1 MVETPSDS
9 VSVIG
14 RTVPRVR
21 AFNRD
26 FSRLMGLLEPRYMG
40 SDLSVVEARVLYEIV
55 QREPVIARDIA
66 GALRLDPGYL
76 SRIVGR
82 LAKRGFVERGRG
94 EDARERPLSLTM
106 EGRSAFTRLD
116 RDTAAR
122 TARMIA
128 PLGDDGARR
137 LGSLLDEAGALLFGT
152 APGEWS
158 LRTFRTGDMGLITAR
173 QSILYREV
181 YGWGTGME
189 ALIGEIT
196 AAFLRDFR
204 PGREQCWIAECGG
217 RMLGSVFLVEENA
230 ETARLRLLYAEP
242 EARGMGIGQAL
253 VKQCTAFAREA
264 GYRRIVLWT
273 HAVLESARRIYAA
286 EGYRIVETH
295 THDDFGK
302 PELSESWLLEL

>member
-1 MVETPSDS
+1 MEADALPATD
-9 VSVIG
+9 
-14 RTVPRVR
+14 RVVQRLR

-26 FSRLMGLLEPRYMG
+26 FSQLMGLLESRYMG

-55 QREPVIARDIA
+55 QREPVLARDIA
-66 GALRLDPGYL
+66 RPLRLDPGYL
-76 SRIVGR
+76 SRIVAR
-82 LAKRGFVERGRG
+82 LLRRGFVERRRG
-94 EDARERPLSLTM
+94 EDARERPLSLTAA
-106 EGRSAFTRLD
+106 GRTAYAELD
-116 RDTAAR
+116 RTTAAQ

-128 PLGDDGARR
+128 PLGEDGAQR
-137 LGSLLDEAGALLFGT
+137 LGALLGEAGMLLFG
-152 APGEWS
+152 AVPGEWS
-158 LRTFRTGDMGLITAR
+158 LRTFRNGDMGLITAR
-173 QSILYREV
+173 QSILYHEG
-181 YGWGTGME
+181 YGWGRGME

-196 AAFLRDFR
+196 AAFLRDFKS
-204 PGREQCWIAECGG
+204 GREQCWIAEREG
-217 RMLGSVFLVEENA
+217 RMLGSVLLVEEQA
-230 ETARLRLLYAEP
+230 ETARLRLLYVEP
-242 EARGMGIGQAL
+242 EARGMGVGQAL

>member
-1 MVETPSDS
+1 MEADALPVTD
-9 VSVIG
+9 
-14 RTVPRVR
+14 RVVQRLR

-26 FSRLMGLLEPRYMG
+26 FSQLMGLLESCYMG

-55 QREPVIARDIA
+55 QREPVLARDIA
-66 GALRLDPGYL
+66 RLLRLDPGYL
-76 SRIVGR
+76 SRIVAR
-82 LAKRGFVERGRG
+82 LLRRGFVERGRG
-94 EDARERPLSLTM
+94 EDARERPLSLTAA
-106 EGRSAFTRLD
+106 GRTAYAELD
-116 RDTAAR
+116 RTTAAQ

-128 PLGDDGARR
+128 PLGEDGAGR
-137 LGSLLDEAGALLFGT
+137 LGALLGEAGVLLFG
-152 APGEWS
+152 AVPGEWS

-173 QSILYREV
+173 QSILYHEG
-181 YGWGTGME
+181 YGWGRGME

-196 AAFLRDFR
+196 AAFLRDFKF
-204 PGREQCWIAECGG
+204 GREQCWIAEREG
-217 RMLGSVFLVEENA
+217 RMLGSVFLVEEDT
-230 ETARLRLLYAEP
+230 ETARLRLLYVEP
-242 EARGMGIGQAL
+242 EARGMGVGQAL

>member
-1 MVETPSDS
+1 MEADALPVTD
-9 VSVIG
+9 
-14 RTVPRVR
+14 RVVQRLR

-26 FSRLMGLLEPRYMG
+26 FSQLMGLLESRYMG

-55 QREPVIARDIA
+55 QREPVLARDIA
-66 GALRLDPGYL
+66 RLLRLDPGYL
-76 SRIVGR
+76 SRIVAR
-82 LAKRGFVERGRG
+82 LLRRGFVERGRG
-94 EDARERPLSLTM
+94 EDARERPLSLTAA
-106 EGRSAFTRLD
+106 GRTAYAELD
-116 RDTAAR
+116 RTTAAQ

-128 PLGDDGARR
+128 PLGEDGAGR
-137 LGSLLDEAGALLFGT
+137 LGALLGEAGVLLFG
-152 APGEWS
+152 AVPGEWS

-173 QSILYREV
+173 QSILYHEG
-181 YGWGTGME
+181 YGWGRGME

-196 AAFLRDFR
+196 AAFLRDFKF
-204 PGREQCWIAECGG
+204 GREQCWIAEREG
-217 RMLGSVFLVEENA
+217 RMLGSVFLVEEDA
-230 ETARLRLLYAEP
+230 ETARLRLLYVEP
-242 EARGMGIGQAL
+242 EARGMGVGQAL

-295 THDDFGK
+295 THDDFDK

>member
-1 MVETPSDS
+1 MEADALPVTD
-9 VSVIG
+9 
-14 RTVPRVR
+14 RVVQRLR

-26 FSRLMGLLEPRYMG
+26 FSQLMGLLESRYMG

-55 QREPVIARDIA
+55 QREPVLARDIA
-66 GALRLDPGYL
+66 RLLRLDPGYL
-76 SRIVGR
+76 SRIVAR
-82 LAKRGFVERGRG
+82 LLRRGFVERGRG
-94 EDARERPLSLTM
+94 EDARERPLSLTAA
-106 EGRSAFTRLD
+106 GRTAYAELD
-116 RDTAAR
+116 RTTAAQ

-128 PLGDDGARR
+128 PLGEDGAGR
-137 LGSLLDEAGALLFGT
+137 LGALLGEAGVLLFG
-152 APGEWS
+152 AVPGEWS

-173 QSILYREV
+173 QSILYHEG
-181 YGWGTGME
+181 YGWGRGME

-196 AAFLRDFR
+196 AAFLRDFKS
-204 PGREQCWIAECGG
+204 GREQCWIAEREG
-217 RMLGSVFLVEENA
+217 RMLGSVFLVEEDA
-230 ETARLRLLYAEP
+230 ETARLRLLYVEP
-242 EARGMGIGQAL
+242 EARGMGVGQAL

-295 THDDFGK
+295 THDDFDK

>member
-1 MVETPSDS
+1 MEADVLPVTD
-9 VSVIG
+9 
-14 RTVPRVR
+14 RVVQRLR

-26 FSRLMGLLEPRYMG
+26 FSQLMGLLESRYMG

-55 QREPVIARDIA
+55 QREPVLARDIA
-66 GALRLDPGYL
+66 RPLRLDPGYL
-76 SRIVGR
+76 SRIVAR
-82 LAKRGFVERGRG
+82 LLRRGFVERGRG
-94 EDARERPLSLTM
+94 EDARERPLSLTAA
-106 EGRSAFTRLD
+106 GRAAYAELD
-116 RDTAAR
+116 RTTAAQ

-128 PLGDDGARR
+128 PLGEDGARR
-137 LGSLLDEAGALLFGT
+137 LGALLGESGMLLFG
-152 APGEWS
+152 AVPGEWS

-173 QSILYREV
+173 QSILYHEG
-181 YGWGTGME
+181 YGWGRGME

-196 AAFLRDFR
+196 AAFLRDFKS
-204 PGREQCWIAECGG
+204 GREQCWIAEREG
-217 RMLGSVFLVEENA
+217 RMLGSVFLVEEDA
-230 ETARLRLLYAEP
+230 ETARLRLLYVEP
-242 EARGMGIGQAL
+242 EARGMGVGQAL

-273 HAVLESARRIYAA
+273 HAVLEGARRIYAA

>member
-1 MVETPSDS
+1 MEADALPVTD
-9 VSVIG
+9 
-14 RTVPRVR
+14 RVVQRLR

-26 FSRLMGLLEPRYMG
+26 FSQLMGLLESRYMG

-55 QREPVIARDIA
+55 QREPVLARDIA
-66 GALRLDPGYL
+66 RPLRLDPGYL
-76 SRIVGR
+76 SRIVAR
-82 LAKRGFVERGRG
+82 LLRRGFVERGRG
-94 EDARERPLSLTM
+94 EDARERPLSLTAA
-106 EGRSAFTRLD
+106 GRAAYAELD
-116 RDTAAR
+116 RTTAAQ

-128 PLGDDGARR
+128 PLGEDGARR
-137 LGSLLDEAGALLFGT
+137 LGALLGEAGMLLFG
-152 APGEWS
+152 AVPGEWS

-173 QSILYREV
+173 QSILYHEG
-181 YGWGTGME
+181 YGWGRGME

-196 AAFLRDFR
+196 AAFLRDFKS
-204 PGREQCWIAECGG
+204 GREQCWIAEREG
-217 RMLGSVFLVEENA
+217 RMLGSVFLVEEDA
-230 ETARLRLLYAEP
+230 ETARLRLLYVEP
-242 EARGMGIGQAL
+242 EARGIGVGQAL

-273 HAVLESARRIYAA
+273 HAVLESARRIYAG

>member
-1 MVETPSDS
+1 MEADALPATD
-9 VSVIG
+9 
-14 RTVPRVR
+14 RVVQRLR

-26 FSRLMGLLEPRYMG
+26 FSQLMGLLESRYMG

-55 QREPVIARDIA
+55 QREPVLARDIA
-66 GALRLDPGYL
+66 RPLRLDPGYL
-76 SRIVGR
+76 SRIVAR
-82 LAKRGFVERGRG
+82 LLRRGFVERGRG
-94 EDARERPLSLTM
+94 ADARERPLSLTAA
-106 EGRSAFTRLD
+106 GRTAYAELD
-116 RDTAAR
+116 RTTAAR

-128 PLGDDGARR
+128 PLGEDGAGR
-137 LGSLLDEAGALLFGT
+137 LGALLGEAGVLLFG
-152 APGEWS
+152 AVPGEWS

-173 QSILYREV
+173 QSILYHEG
-181 YGWGTGME
+181 YGWGRGME

-196 AAFLRDFR
+196 AAFLRDFKF
-204 PGREQCWIAECGG
+204 GREQCWIAEREG
-217 RMLGSVFLVEENA
+217 RMLGSVFLVEEEA
-230 ETARLRLLYAEP
+230 ETARLRLLYVEP
-242 EARGMGIGQAL
+242 EARGMGVGQAL
-253 VKQCTAFAREA
+253 VKRCTAFAREA